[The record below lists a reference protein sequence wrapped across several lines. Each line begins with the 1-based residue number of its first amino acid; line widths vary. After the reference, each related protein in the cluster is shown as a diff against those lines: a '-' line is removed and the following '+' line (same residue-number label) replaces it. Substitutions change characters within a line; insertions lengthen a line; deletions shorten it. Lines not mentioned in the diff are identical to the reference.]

1 MIVSCDGM
9 SGRRQ
14 VCRADKTQ
22 FWAHMDEIHSR
33 CYNSTLAPYQCGQA
47 LCSGERNR
55 LEIRRE
61 QLSNM
66 TSQLFASS
74 LDKISARR
82 TKVHKKKEQNRR
94 ARYTV
99 QTDAVWWRENWPKS
113 HAYLYRR
120 NGVVDCDDMQNRPWL
135 SWKFHIASASQQCAE
150 IVLLKTI
157 NQI

>member
-82 TKVHKKKEQNRR
+82 TKVHKKKNRIGLLVIPSR
-94 ARYTV
+94 LTLFDDV
-99 QTDAVWWRENWPKS
+99 KIGPKVMHIYIAAMEWS
-113 HAYLYRR
+113 TATICKTGH
-120 NGVVDCDDMQNRPWL
+120 DCHEHFISPLPLNSVPKL
-135 SWKFHIASASQQCAE
+135 FC
-150 IVLLKTI
+150 
-157 NQI
+157 